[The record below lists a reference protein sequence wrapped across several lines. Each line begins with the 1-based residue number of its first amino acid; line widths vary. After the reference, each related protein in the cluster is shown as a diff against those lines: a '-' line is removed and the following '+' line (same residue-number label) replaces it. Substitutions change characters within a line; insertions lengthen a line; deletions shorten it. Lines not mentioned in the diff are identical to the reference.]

1 VRITRPLG
9 ERYTLRNVD
18 LKLVEEQ
25 SLLAAYEWEAAVK
38 DGSVG
43 TLVASVR
50 RLQPSITQL
59 FDNVLIMDEDAAARE
74 NRLALLQAV
83 AGLADGVADL
93 SVLEGF

>member
-1 VRITRPLG
+1 
-9 ERYTLRNVD
+9 
-18 LKLVEEQ
+18 
-25 SLLAAYEWEAAVK
+25 
-38 DGSVG
+38 VG